1 MKKLALIKTDSE
13 EQTMELVIVSGEELN
28 AIEYMTLGYACI
40 EEASKK
46 IGKDTEDIIALILN
60 SQKEE
65 ARGKGVNIMPYRKIF
80 DFTGNRIDKEV
91 QKGLKKT
98 PKV

>member
-1 MKKLALIKTDSE
+1 M
-13 EQTMELVIVSGEELN
+13 N

-65 ARGKGVNIMPYRKIF
+65 ARGKGVKMS
-80 DFTGNRIDKEV
+80 
-91 QKGLKKT
+91 
-98 PKV
+98 

>member
-1 MKKLALIKTDSE
+1 MKKLELIKIDSE
-13 EQTMELVIVSGEELN
+13 EQTMELGIVSGEELN

-65 ARGKGVNIMPYRKIF
+65 ACGKGVKMS
-80 DFTGNRIDKEV
+80 
-91 QKGLKKT
+91 
-98 PKV
+98 